1 MTRKPW
7 RAGKDLSTVVEN
19 MEIGT
24 GQRGDGRHAFVTRE
38 ELVGLKLARR
48 RTSGGASYALNP
60 GIEIDSTLMTVDFP
74 TKPLNFKATGGFG
87 SVLLEWDMP
96 NYRGHSLTEIW
107 RGTEDNLADA
117 VLVATTPGQVYG
129 DPVDPG
135 WSGFY
140 WIRFVNAAGVKGP
153 WNAEKGTQAQ
163 TQIGVKAII
172 DQIRDEAAKSP
183 VVSELRKEIK
193 NAQGQ
198 AVKDAAI
205 KTTEVVGTL
214 REETTRTIGG
224 IETRISTLDSS
235 TSESL
240 NEVDKRITKLD
251 KEGGEAFLAMWSK
264 KAGVDGITAGIG
276 IVAGKDS
283 EGRPVSQVAISAS
296 QLFVFDPNNP
306 DNTAYPFAVSGG
318 KVVIPKAMIY
328 DAVIETLVSRK
339 VVADEVK
346 AGVSITSPVIRS
358 AVIQNG
364 NFQVDSQGNLNIG
377 GLFSVTSQGQL
388 TIRYS
393 NQNVGLVIRNDKIE
407 VYDQNGRLAVRIG
420 RLR

>member
-107 RGTEDNLADA
+107 RGTEDDLADA

-153 WNAEKGTQAQ
+153 WNGEKGTQAQ

-224 IETRISTLDSS
+224 
-235 TSESL
+235 
-240 NEVDKRITKLD
+240 
-251 KEGGEAFLAMWSK
+251 
-264 KAGVDGITAGIG
+264 
-276 IVAGKDS
+276 
-283 EGRPVSQVAISAS
+283 
-296 QLFVFDPNNP
+296 
-306 DNTAYPFAVSGG
+306 
-318 KVVIPKAMIY
+318 
-328 DAVIETLVSRK
+328 
-339 VVADEVK
+339 
-346 AGVSITSPVIRS
+346 
-358 AVIQNG
+358 
-364 NFQVDSQGNLNIG
+364 
-377 GLFSVTSQGQL
+377 
-388 TIRYS
+388 
-393 NQNVGLVIRNDKIE
+393 
-407 VYDQNGRLAVRIG
+407 
-420 RLR
+420 

>member
-1 MTRKPW
+1 MLQLRQPKLWGLSGKKRQERLVVLKP
-7 RAGKDLSTVVEN
+7 A
-19 MEIGT
+19 
-24 GQRGDGRHAFVTRE
+24 
-38 ELVGLKLARR
+38 LA
-48 RTSGGASYALNP
+48 
-60 GIEIDSTLMTVDFP
+60 
-74 TKPLNFKATGGFG
+74 
-87 SVLLEWDMP
+87 
-96 NYRGHSLTEIW
+96 H
-107 RGTEDNLADA
+107 
-117 VLVATTPGQVYG
+117 
-129 DPVDPG
+129 
-135 WSGFY
+135 
-140 WIRFVNAAGVKGP
+140 WIRQPVN
-153 WNAEKGTQAQ
+153 
-163 TQIGVKAII
+163 
-172 DQIRDEAAKSP
+172 R
-183 VVSELRKEIK
+183 LMR
-193 NAQGQ
+193 
-198 AVKDAAI
+198 
-205 KTTEVVGTL
+205 
-214 REETTRTIGG
+214 
-224 IETRISTLDSS
+224 S
-235 TSESL
+235 TSASL
-240 NEVDKRITKLD
+240 NWIKKAVRRFWQC
-251 KEGGEAFLAMWSK
+251 GQ

>member
-1 MTRKPW
+1 MSKKPW

-48 RTSGGASYALNP
+48 RASLTGMYTLNP
-60 GIEIDSTLMTVDFP
+60 GVDAVSSEQNVVEHP
-74 TKPLNFKATGGFG
+74 AKPQNVKATGGFG
-87 SVLLEWDMP
+87 SVLLEWDVG

-107 RGTEDNLADA
+107 RGTEDDLADA

-153 WNAEKGTQAQ
+153 WHAVSGVAAQ
-163 TQIGVKAII
+163 TQISVQALI
-172 DQIRDEAAKSP
+172 DQIKEEAANSP
-183 VVSELRKEIK
+183 VVEELRQEIK
-193 NAQGQ
+193 DAEGR
-198 AVKDAAI
+198 AVEEAGI
-205 KTTEVVGTL
+205 QTTEAVGNL
-214 REETTRTIGG
+214 KEETLKTIGG
-224 IETRISTLDSS
+224 VESRITGMDSS

-240 NEVDKRITKLD
+240 NEINERITELD
-251 KEGGEAFLAMWSK
+251 EGGSKAFLSMWSK
-264 KAGVDGITAGIG
+264 KAGADGVTAGIG

-296 QLFVFDPNNP
+296 QLFVFDPNDP

-318 KVVIPKAMIY
+318 KVVITKALIS
-328 DAVIETLVSRK
+328 DAVIETLAAQNI
-339 VVADEVK
+339 VADEV
-346 AGVSITSPVIRS
+346 
-358 AVIQNG
+358 
-364 NFQVDSQGNLNIG
+364 
-377 GLFSVTSQGQL
+377 
-388 TIRYS
+388 
-393 NQNVGLVIRNDKIE
+393 
-407 VYDQNGRLAVRIG
+407 
-420 RLR
+420 

>member
-1 MTRKPW
+1 M
-7 RAGKDLSTVVEN
+7 
-19 MEIGT
+19 
-24 GQRGDGRHAFVTRE
+24 
-38 ELVGLKLARR
+38 
-48 RTSGGASYALNP
+48 
-60 GIEIDSTLMTVDFP
+60 
-74 TKPLNFKATGGFG
+74 
-87 SVLLEWDMP
+87 
-96 NYRGHSLTEIW
+96 
-107 RGTEDNLADA
+107 
-117 VLVATTPGQVYG
+117 
-129 DPVDPG
+129 
-135 WSGFY
+135 
-140 WIRFVNAAGVKGP
+140 
-153 WNAEKGTQAQ
+153 
-163 TQIGVKAII
+163 
-172 DQIRDEAAKSP
+172 
-183 VVSELRKEIK
+183 
-193 NAQGQ
+193 GQ

-283 EGRPVSQVAISAS
+283 EGRPVSQDAISAS

-346 AGVSITSPVIRS
+346 AGGSIPSPVIRS
-358 AVIQNG
+358 AAIQNG